1 MISGAGWVVITL
13 FSLHATARADSRMSS
28 MYANLFIVAKNTNFI
43 LNHFACEHKKTRR
56 CNAPTRVSLSNQ
68 KRLAGNTLPFRL
80 FDSPDTRGCKSHNI
94 ACAMLSTA
102 GLLTYLSCHT
112 FPTLWL

>member
-28 MYANLFIVAKNTNFI
+28 IYANFFIVAKNTNFT

-56 CNAPTRVSLSNQ
+56 CNAPTRVSFPNQ
-68 KRLAGNTLPFRL
+68 KRLAGYIPPLPFV
-80 FDSPDTRGCKSHNI
+80 
-94 ACAMLSTA
+94 
-102 GLLTYLSCHT
+102 
-112 FPTLWL
+112 